1 MRFII
6 TNCPESMIYNVM
18 YVQYIQYVYICHR
31 LRRTLVRRQNPNLF
45 DSPELTFSNLR
56 RQISA
61 KNGSGAFK
69 TQQKSTEAGKEKG
82 PKSGMIT
89 FYIL

>member
-1 MRFII
+1 MYIPYKVTSHVYLI
-6 TNCPESMIYNVM
+6 LSPPTNLRSSQAAESQPTTHATFFN
-18 YVQYIQYVYICHR
+18 
-31 LRRTLVRRQNPNLF
+31 LVSF
-45 DSPELTFSNLR
+45 LTFSNLR

-61 KNGSGAFK
+61 KNGSCAFK

-89 FYIL
+89 FYIM